1 MTIEK
6 RKRGRPKKEVIRQI
20 ETPENI
26 VSDEKDLDDIL
37 NNLGNQTDFVSES
50 QEEPK
55 PDEIQNT
62 NPGDIPGT
70 NQNSNPNNF
79 GSENNADEINDAFT
93 ELINPEIVISIFNT
107 LIVFTGKLVFKYA
120 NIDGNHE
127 ELNLT
132 KDEIRLLKPSVGEWL
147 KTLDFKLTP
156 LTAMLL
162 SIGMIY
168 ASKIPVAILNK
179 KTDSTPG
186 ARKYTPRKTKGTGV
200 KRGSYKKKTIKV
212 NLGN

>member
-1 MTIEK
+1 MTTEAK
-6 RKRGRPKKEVIRQI
+6 KRGRPKKEIVRQI

-26 VSDEKDLDDIL
+26 ISDEQDLTDIL
-37 NNLGNQTDFVSES
+37 NNLSKQNDFEIEKTD
-50 QEEPK
+50 EPINDGL
-55 PDEIQNT
+55 PISNEIE
-62 NPGDIPGT
+62 
-70 NQNSNPNNF
+70 NSNSNNF
-79 GSENNADEINDAFT
+79 EDEKREDKTDEINDAFT
-93 ELINPEIVISIFNT
+93 EIINPEIVISIFNT
-107 LIVFTGKLVFKYA
+107 LIVFGGKLIFKYA

-156 LTAMLL
+156 LTAMVL

-168 ASKIPVAILNK
+168 AGKIPLALMNRK
-179 KTDSTPG
+179 EDAKPKT
-186 ARKYTPRKTKGTGV
+186 YTPRRPKTTGA
-200 KRGSYKKKTIKV
+200 KRGSYTKKTIKL

>member
-1 MTIEK
+1 MTTETK
-6 RKRGRPKKEVIRQI
+6 KRGRPKKEIIRQI

-26 VSDEKDLDDIL
+26 KSDEQDLTDIL
-37 NNLGNQTDFVSES
+37 NNLSKQNDFEIEKTD
-50 QEEPK
+50 EPINDGL
-55 PDEIQNT
+55 PISNEIE
-62 NPGDIPGT
+62 
-70 NQNSNPNNF
+70 NSNSNNF
-79 GSENNADEINDAFT
+79 EDEKREDKTDEINDAFT
-93 ELINPEIVISIFNT
+93 EIINPEIVISIFNT
-107 LIVFTGKLVFKYA
+107 LIVFGGKLIFKYA

-156 LTAMLL
+156 LTAMVL

-168 ASKIPVAILNK
+168 AGKIPLALMNK
-179 KTDSTPG
+179 KEDAKPKT
-186 ARKYTPRKTKGTGV
+186 YTPRKPKTTGV
-200 KRGSYKKKTIKV
+200 KRGSYKKKTIKL

>member
-1 MTIEK
+1 MTVEK

-26 VSDEKDLDDIL
+26 VSDDKDLDDIL
-37 NNLGNQTDFVSES
+37 NNLANQNDFVNETND
-50 QEEPK
+50 EPK
-55 PDEIQNT
+55 NDGLPIDNEIENLNNDNDERRE
-62 NPGDIPGT
+62 DK
-70 NQNSNPNNF
+70 S
-79 GSENNADEINDAFT
+79 DEINDAFT
-93 ELINPEIVISIFNT
+93 EIINPEIVISIFNT
-107 LIVFTGKLVFKYA
+107 LIVFSGKLIFKYA

-156 LTAMLL
+156 LTAMVL

-168 ASKIPVAILNK
+168 AGKIPLALMNK
-179 KTDSTPG
+179 KEDAKPRT
-186 ARKYTPRKTKGTGV
+186 YTPRKPKSTGV
-200 KRGSYKKKTIKV
+200 KRGSYKKKTIKL
-212 NLGN
+212 NLSK

>member
-37 NNLGNQTDFVSES
+37 NNLANQNDFINETND
-50 QEEPK
+50 EPK
-55 PDEIQNT
+55 NDGLPIENEIENL
-62 NPGDIPGT
+62 
-70 NQNSNPNNF
+70 NNDNDDRREDK
-79 GSENNADEINDAFT
+79 SDEINDAFT
-93 ELINPEIVISIFNT
+93 EIINPEIVISIFNT
-107 LIVFTGKLVFKYA
+107 LIVFSGKLIFKYA

-156 LTAMLL
+156 LTAMVL

-168 ASKIPVAILNK
+168 AGKIPLALMNK
-179 KTDSTPG
+179 KEDAKPRS
-186 ARKYTPRKTKGTGV
+186 YTPRKPKSTGV
-200 KRGSYKKKTIKV
+200 KRGSYKKKTIKL
-212 NLGN
+212 NLGK

>member
-1 MTIEK
+1 MTVEK
-6 RKRGRPKKEVIRQI
+6 RKRGRPKKEIARVI

-26 VSDEKDLDDIL
+26 VSDEQDLTDIL
-37 NNLGNQTDFVSES
+37 NNLSKQNDFEI
-50 QEEPK
+50 EK
-55 PDEIQNT
+55 PDEPINDGLPISNETGNSNENQ
-62 NPGDIPGT
+62 
-70 NQNSNPNNF
+70 NQNSNNF
-79 GSENNADEINDAFT
+79 DDDKTDEINDAFT
-93 ELINPEIVISIFNT
+93 EIINPEIVISIFNT
-107 LIVFTGKLVFKYA
+107 LIVFGGKLIFKYA

-156 LTAMLL
+156 LTAMVL

-168 ASKIPVAILNK
+168 AGKIPLALMNK
-179 KTDSTPG
+179 KEAAKPKS
-186 ARKYTPRKTKGTGV
+186 YTPRKPKSSGV

-212 NLGN
+212 NLGK

>member
-37 NNLGNQTDFVSES
+37 NNLANQNDFVNETND
-50 QEEPK
+50 EPK
-55 PDEIQNT
+55 NDGLPIANEIENFSNDNDERRE
-62 NPGDIPGT
+62 DK
-70 NQNSNPNNF
+70 S
-79 GSENNADEINDAFT
+79 DEINDAFT
-93 ELINPEIVISIFNT
+93 EIINPEIVISIFNT
-107 LIVFTGKLVFKYA
+107 LIVFSGKLIFKYA

-156 LTAMLL
+156 LTAMVL

-168 ASKIPVAILNK
+168 AGKIPLALMNK
-179 KTDSTPG
+179 KEDAKPRS
-186 ARKYTPRKTKGTGV
+186 YTPRKPKSTGV
-200 KRGSYKKKTIKV
+200 KRGSYKKKTIKL
-212 NLGN
+212 NLGK

>member
-1 MTIEK
+1 MTVEK

-37 NNLGNQTDFVSES
+37 NNLANQNDFVNETND
-50 QEEPK
+50 EPK
-55 PDEIQNT
+55 NDGLPIENEIENLNNDNDERRE
-62 NPGDIPGT
+62 DK
-70 NQNSNPNNF
+70 S
-79 GSENNADEINDAFT
+79 DEINDAFT
-93 ELINPEIVISIFNT
+93 EIINPEIVISIFNT
-107 LIVFTGKLVFKYA
+107 LIVFSGKLIFKYA

-156 LTAMLL
+156 LTAMVL

-168 ASKIPVAILNK
+168 AGKIPLALMNK
-179 KTDSTPG
+179 KEDAKPRS
-186 ARKYTPRKTKGTGV
+186 YTPRKPKSTGV
-200 KRGSYKKKTIKV
+200 KRGSYKKKTIKL
-212 NLGN
+212 NLGK

>member
-37 NNLGNQTDFVSES
+37 NNLANQNDFVNETND
-50 QEEPK
+50 EPK
-55 PDEIQNT
+55 NDGLPIENEIENLNKDDDERRE
-62 NPGDIPGT
+62 DK
-70 NQNSNPNNF
+70 S
-79 GSENNADEINDAFT
+79 DEINDAFT
-93 ELINPEIVISIFNT
+93 EIINPEIVISIFNT
-107 LIVFTGKLVFKYA
+107 LIVFSGKLIFKYA

-156 LTAMLL
+156 LTAMVL

-168 ASKIPVAILNK
+168 AGKIPLALMNK
-179 KTDSTPG
+179 KEDAKPRS
-186 ARKYTPRKTKGTGV
+186 YTPRKPKSTGV
-200 KRGSYKKKTIKV
+200 KRGSYKKKTIKINV
-212 NLGN
+212 GK

>member
-1 MTIEK
+1 MTVEK

-37 NNLGNQTDFVSES
+37 NNLANQNDFVNETND
-50 QEEPK
+50 EPK
-55 PDEIQNT
+55 NDGLPIENEIENLNNDNDERR
-62 NPGDIPGT
+62 DDK
-70 NQNSNPNNF
+70 S
-79 GSENNADEINDAFT
+79 DEINEAFT
-93 ELINPEIVISIFNT
+93 EIINPEIVISIFNT
-107 LIVFTGKLVFKYA
+107 LIVFSGKLIFKYA

-156 LTAMLL
+156 LTAMVL

-168 ASKIPVAILNK
+168 AGKIPLALMNK
-179 KTDSTPG
+179 KEDAKPRS
-186 ARKYTPRKTKGTGV
+186 YTPRKPKSTGV
-200 KRGSYKKKTIKV
+200 KRGSYKKKTIKL
-212 NLGN
+212 NLGK

>member
-1 MTIEK
+1 MTVEK

-26 VSDEKDLDDIL
+26 VSDEQDLTDIL
-37 NNLGNQTDFVSES
+37 NNLSKQNDFEIEKTD
-50 QEEPK
+50 EPK
-55 PDEIQNT
+55 NDGLPIDNEIENLNKDDDERRE
-62 NPGDIPGT
+62 DK
-70 NQNSNPNNF
+70 S
-79 GSENNADEINDAFT
+79 DEINDAFT
-93 ELINPEIVISIFNT
+93 EIINPEIVISIFNT
-107 LIVFTGKLVFKYA
+107 LIVFGGKLIFKYA
-120 NIDGNHE
+120 NIDGNHD

-156 LTAMLL
+156 LTAMVL

-168 ASKIPVAILNK
+168 AGKIPLALMNK
-179 KTDSTPG
+179 KEAAKPKS
-186 ARKYTPRKTKGTGV
+186 YTPRKTKSSGV
-200 KRGSYKKKTIKV
+200 KRGSYKKKTIKL

>member
-37 NNLGNQTDFVSES
+37 NNLANQNDFVNETND
-50 QEEPK
+50 EPK
-55 PDEIQNT
+55 NDGLPIENEIENLNKDDDERRE
-62 NPGDIPGT
+62 DK
-70 NQNSNPNNF
+70 S
-79 GSENNADEINDAFT
+79 DEINDAFT
-93 ELINPEIVISIFNT
+93 EIINPEIVISIFNT
-107 LIVFTGKLVFKYA
+107 LIVFSGKLIFKYA

-156 LTAMLL
+156 LTAMVL

-168 ASKIPVAILNK
+168 AGKIPLALMNK
-179 KTDSTPG
+179 KEDAKPRS
-186 ARKYTPRKTKGTGV
+186 YTPRKPKSTGV
-200 KRGSYKKKTIKV
+200 KRGSYKKKTIKL
-212 NLGN
+212 NLGK

>member
-1 MTIEK
+1 MTVEK

-37 NNLGNQTDFVSES
+37 NNLANQNDFVNETND
-50 QEEPK
+50 EPK
-55 PDEIQNT
+55 NEGLPIGNEIENLNNEQDERRE
-62 NPGDIPGT
+62 DK
-70 NQNSNPNNF
+70 S
-79 GSENNADEINDAFT
+79 DEINDAFT
-93 ELINPEIVISIFNT
+93 EIINPEIVISIFNT
-107 LIVFTGKLVFKYA
+107 LIVFSGKLIFKYA

-156 LTAMLL
+156 LTAMVL

-168 ASKIPVAILNK
+168 AGKIPLALMNK
-179 KTDSTPG
+179 KEDAKPRS
-186 ARKYTPRKTKGTGV
+186 YTPRKPKTTGV
-200 KRGSYKKKTIKV
+200 KRGSYKKKTIKL
-212 NLGN
+212 NLGK

>member
-1 MTIEK
+1 MTIEAK
-6 RKRGRPKKEVIRQI
+6 KRGRPKKEVIRQI

-26 VSDEKDLDDIL
+26 VSDEKDLDEIL
-37 NNLGNQTDFVSES
+37 NNLGNQTDFVNEI
-50 QEEPK
+50 
-55 PDEIQNT
+55 PDEIKPEEISNS
-62 NPGDIPGT
+62 NPIETPGG
-70 NQNSNPNNF
+70 NSNPNNF
-79 GSENNADEINDAFT
+79 GNENNQDEINDAFT

-120 NIDGNHE
+120 NIDGNHD

-156 LTAMLL
+156 LTAMML

-168 ASKIPVAILNK
+168 AGKIPAALLNK
-179 KTDSTPG
+179 ETTSTPG
-186 ARKYTPRKTKGTGV
+186 LRKYTPRKTTATGK

>member
-1 MTIEK
+1 MTTEAK
-6 RKRGRPKKEVIRQI
+6 KRGRPKKEIVRQI

-26 VSDEKDLDDIL
+26 ISDEQDLTDIL
-37 NNLGNQTDFVSES
+37 NNLSKQNDFEIEKTD
-50 QEEPK
+50 EPINDGL
-55 PDEIQNT
+55 PISNEIE
-62 NPGDIPGT
+62 
-70 NQNSNPNNF
+70 NSNSNNF
-79 GSENNADEINDAFT
+79 EDEKREDKTDEINDAFT
-93 ELINPEIVISIFNT
+93 EIINPEIVISIFNT
-107 LIVFTGKLVFKYA
+107 LIVFGGKLIFKYA

-156 LTAMLL
+156 LTAMVL

-168 ASKIPVAILNK
+168 AGKIPLALMNRK
-179 KTDSTPG
+179 EDAKPKT
-186 ARKYTPRKTKGTGV
+186 YTPRRPKTTGA
-200 KRGSYKKKTIKV
+200 KRGSYKKKTIKL

>member
-37 NNLGNQTDFVSES
+37 NNLGNQTDFISES

-55 PDEIQNT
+55 PNEIQNL
-62 NPGDIPGT
+62 NPIEAPGG
-70 NQNSNPNNF
+70 NSNPNNF
-79 GSENNADEINDAFT
+79 GDNNANEINDAFT

-132 KDEIRLLKPSVGEWL
+132 KDEMRLLKPSVSEWL

-168 ASKIPVAILNK
+168 ASKIPVAILTK
-179 KTDSTPG
+179 QTDSTPG
-186 ARKYTPRKTKGTGV
+186 PRKYTPRKTTGTGK
-200 KRGSYKKKTIKV
+200 KRGSYKKKTINV

>member
-26 VSDEKDLDDIL
+26 VSDDKDLDDIL
-37 NNLGNQTDFVSES
+37 NNLANQNDFVD
-50 QEEPK
+50 QTNDEPK
-55 PDEIQNT
+55 NDGLPIDNEIENLNKDDDERRE
-62 NPGDIPGT
+62 DK
-70 NQNSNPNNF
+70 S
-79 GSENNADEINDAFT
+79 DEINDAFT
-93 ELINPEIVISIFNT
+93 EIINPEIVISIFNT
-107 LIVFTGKLVFKYA
+107 LIVFSGKLLFKYA

-156 LTAMLL
+156 LTAMVL

-168 ASKIPVAILNK
+168 AGKIPLALMNK
-179 KTDSTPG
+179 KEDAKPKT
-186 ARKYTPRKTKGTGV
+186 YTPRKTKRTGA
-200 KRGSYKKKTIKV
+200 KRGTYKKKTIKL
-212 NLGN
+212 NLGK

>member
-1 MTIEK
+1 MTVEK

-26 VSDEKDLDDIL
+26 VSDEQDLTDIL
-37 NNLGNQTDFVSES
+37 NNLSKQNDFEIEKT
-50 QEEPK
+50 EEPK
-55 PDEIQNT
+55 NDGLPIDNEIENLNKDDDERRE
-62 NPGDIPGT
+62 DR
-70 NQNSNPNNF
+70 S
-79 GSENNADEINDAFT
+79 DEINDAFT
-93 ELINPEIVISIFNT
+93 EIINPEIVISIFNT
-107 LIVFTGKLVFKYA
+107 LIVFGGKLIFKYA
-120 NIDGNHE
+120 NIDGNHD

-156 LTAMLL
+156 LTAMVL

-168 ASKIPVAILNK
+168 AGKIPLALMNK
-179 KTDSTPG
+179 KEAAKPKS
-186 ARKYTPRKTKGTGV
+186 YTPRKPKSSGV
-200 KRGSYKKKTIKV
+200 KRGSYKKKTIKL

>member
-1 MTIEK
+1 MTTEAK
-6 RKRGRPKKEVIRQI
+6 KRGRPKKEIARVI

-26 VSDEKDLDDIL
+26 KSDEQDLTDIL
-37 NNLGNQTDFVSES
+37 NNLSNQNDFEIEKTD
-50 QEEPK
+50 EPK
-55 PDEIQNT
+55 TDGLPISNEIE
-62 NPGDIPGT
+62 
-70 NQNSNPNNF
+70 NSNSNNF
-79 GSENNADEINDAFT
+79 ESEKHEDKTDEINDAFT
-93 ELINPEIVISIFNT
+93 EIINPEIVISIFNT
-107 LIVFTGKLVFKYA
+107 LIVFGGKLVFKYA

-156 LTAMLL
+156 LTAMVL

-168 ASKIPVAILNK
+168 AGKIPLALMNK
-179 KTDSTPG
+179 KEDAKPKT
-186 ARKYTPRKTKGTGV
+186 YTPRKPKTTGV
-200 KRGSYKKKTIKV
+200 KRGSYKKKTIKL

>member
-37 NNLGNQTDFVSES
+37 NNLANQNDFVNETN
-50 QEEPK
+50 
-55 PDEIQNT
+55 DEQKNDGLPIENEIE
-62 NPGDIPGT
+62 NL
-70 NQNSNPNNF
+70 NNDNDERREDK
-79 GSENNADEINDAFT
+79 SDEINDAFT
-93 ELINPEIVISIFNT
+93 EIINPEIVISIFNT
-107 LIVFTGKLVFKYA
+107 LIVFSGKLIFKYA

-156 LTAMLL
+156 LTAMVL

-168 ASKIPVAILNK
+168 AGKIPLALMNK
-179 KTDSTPG
+179 KEDAKPRS
-186 ARKYTPRKTKGTGV
+186 YTPRKPKSTGV
-200 KRGSYKKKTIKV
+200 KRGSYKKKTIKL
-212 NLGN
+212 NLGK

>member
-37 NNLGNQTDFVSES
+37 NNLANQNDFVNETND
-50 QEEPK
+50 EPK
-55 PDEIQNT
+55 NDGLPIENEIENLNNDNDERRE
-62 NPGDIPGT
+62 DK
-70 NQNSNPNNF
+70 S
-79 GSENNADEINDAFT
+79 DEINDAFT
-93 ELINPEIVISIFNT
+93 EIINPEIVISIFNT
-107 LIVFTGKLVFKYA
+107 LIVFSGKLIFKYA

-156 LTAMLL
+156 LTAMVL

-168 ASKIPVAILNK
+168 AGKIPLALMNK
-179 KTDSTPG
+179 KEDAKPRS
-186 ARKYTPRKTKGTGV
+186 YTPRKTKSTGV
-200 KRGSYKKKTIKV
+200 KRGSYKKKTIKL
-212 NLGN
+212 NLGK

>member
-1 MTIEK
+1 MTEPK
-6 RKRGRPKKEVIRQI
+6 KRGRPKKEIIRQI

-37 NNLGNQTDFVSES
+37 NNLGNQNDFLNTDPGETKTEGTVIEN
-50 QEEPK
+50 
-55 PDEIQNT
+55 EIS
-62 NPGDIPGT
+62 
-70 NQNSNPNNF
+70 NSNNENNNF
-79 GSENNADEINDAFT
+79 QNENKEDEINEAFT

-107 LIVFTGKLVFKYA
+107 LIVFSGKLIFKA
-120 NIDGNHE
+120 AKIEGNHE

-132 KDEIRLLKPSVGEWL
+132 KDEIRLLKPSVSEWL

-168 ASKIPVAILNK
+168 AGKIPMALINTK
-179 KTDSTPG
+179 NETST
-186 ARKYTPRKTKGTGV
+186 RTYTPRKPKTTGV

-212 NLGN
+212 NLGK

>member
-26 VSDEKDLDDIL
+26 VSDDKDLDDIL
-37 NNLGNQTDFVSES
+37 NNLANQNDFVNETND
-50 QEEPK
+50 EPK
-55 PDEIQNT
+55 NDGLPIDIEIENLNNDNDERRE
-62 NPGDIPGT
+62 DK
-70 NQNSNPNNF
+70 S
-79 GSENNADEINDAFT
+79 DEINDAFT
-93 ELINPEIVISIFNT
+93 EIINPEIVISIFNT
-107 LIVFTGKLVFKYA
+107 LIVFSGKLIFKYA

-156 LTAMLL
+156 LTAMVL

-168 ASKIPVAILNK
+168 AGKIPLALMNK
-179 KTDSTPG
+179 KEDAKPRS
-186 ARKYTPRKTKGTGV
+186 YTPRKPKSSGV
-200 KRGSYKKKTIKV
+200 KRGSYKKKTIKL
-212 NLGN
+212 NLGK

>member
-1 MTIEK
+1 MTEPK
-6 RKRGRPKKEVIRQI
+6 KRGRPKKEIIRQI

-37 NNLGNQTDFVSES
+37 NNLGNQNDFLNNDPGETKTEGTVIEN
-50 QEEPK
+50 
-55 PDEIQNT
+55 EIS
-62 NPGDIPGT
+62 
-70 NQNSNPNNF
+70 NSNN
-79 GSENNADEINDAFT
+79 ENNSFQNENKEDEINEAFT

-107 LIVFTGKLVFKYA
+107 LIVFSGKLIFKA
-120 NIDGNHE
+120 AKIEGNHE

-168 ASKIPVAILNK
+168 AGKIPMALINTK
-179 KTDSTPG
+179 NETGT
-186 ARKYTPRKTKGTGV
+186 RTYTPRKPKTTGV

-212 NLGN
+212 NLGK

>member
-37 NNLGNQTDFVSES
+37 NNLANQNDFVNETND
-50 QEEPK
+50 EPK
-55 PDEIQNT
+55 NDGLPIDNEIENLNNDNDERRE
-62 NPGDIPGT
+62 DK
-70 NQNSNPNNF
+70 S
-79 GSENNADEINDAFT
+79 DEINDAFT
-93 ELINPEIVISIFNT
+93 EIINPEIVISIFNT
-107 LIVFTGKLVFKYA
+107 LIVFSGKLIFKYA

-156 LTAMLL
+156 LTAMVL

-168 ASKIPVAILNK
+168 AGKIPLALMNK
-179 KTDSTPG
+179 KEDAKPRS
-186 ARKYTPRKTKGTGV
+186 YTPRKPKSSGV
-200 KRGSYKKKTIKV
+200 KRGSYKKKTIKL
-212 NLGN
+212 NLGK

>member
-1 MTIEK
+1 MTVEK
-6 RKRGRPKKEVIRQI
+6 RKRGRPKKEIVRVV

-37 NNLGNQTDFVSES
+37 NNLGNQNDFVNET
-50 QEEPK
+50 
-55 PDEIQNT
+55 PDQPINDGLPISNDIQNT
-62 NPGDIPGT
+62 NRIDDDFDDKG
-70 NQNSNPNNF
+70 
-79 GSENNADEINDAFT
+79 DEINDAFT

-107 LIVFTGKLVFKYA
+107 LIVFGGKLAFKA
-120 NIDGNHE
+120 LKIDGNHE

-156 LTAMLL
+156 LTAMML

-168 ASKIPVAILNK
+168 AGKIPLAIMNK
-179 KTDSTPG
+179 KEDSKPRT
-186 ARKYTPRKTKGTGV
+186 YTPKAKTTGV

-212 NLGN
+212 NLGK

>member
-1 MTIEK
+1 MTIEAK
-6 RKRGRPKKEVIRQI
+6 KRGRPKKEIARVI

-26 VSDEKDLDDIL
+26 VSDEQDLTDIL
-37 NNLGNQTDFVSES
+37 NNLSKQNDFEI
-50 QEEPK
+50 EK
-55 PDEIQNT
+55 PDEPINDGLPIS
-62 NPGDIPGT
+62 NEI
-70 NQNSNPNNF
+70 QNSNENQNQNQNNF
-79 GSENNADEINDAFT
+79 DDDKTDEINDAFT
-93 ELINPEIVISIFNT
+93 EIINPEIVISIFNT
-107 LIVFTGKLVFKYA
+107 LIVFSGKLLFKYA

-156 LTAMLL
+156 LTAMVL

-168 ASKIPVAILNK
+168 AGKIPLALMNK
-179 KTDSTPG
+179 KEAAKPKS
-186 ARKYTPRKTKGTGV
+186 YTPRKPKSSGV
-200 KRGSYKKKTIKV
+200 KRGSYKKKTIKL